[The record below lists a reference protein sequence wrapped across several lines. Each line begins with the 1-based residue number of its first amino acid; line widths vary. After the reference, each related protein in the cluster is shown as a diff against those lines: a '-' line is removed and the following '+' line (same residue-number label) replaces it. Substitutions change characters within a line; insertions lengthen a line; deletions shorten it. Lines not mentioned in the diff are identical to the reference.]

1 MSWINTNGQQQIERP
16 VRVRLADGFTRT
28 NEEVTDELLAATGW
42 SWVVDQVDLTP
53 PSTSTQAGEV
63 L

>member
-1 MSWINTNGQQQIERP
+1 MSWININGQQQIERP

-42 SWVVDQVDLTP
+42 SWVVDEVVPIAIT
-53 PSTSTQAGEV
+53 TSTEAGEV

>member
-1 MSWINTNGQQQIERP
+1 MSWININGQTQIDRP

-28 NEEVTDELLAATGW
+28 NAEVTDELLAETGW
-42 SWVVDQVDLTP
+42 TWVVDEVVPITM
-53 PSTSTQAGEV
+53 STSTVGGEV